1 MTREQAAGLLAR
13 SIAALVR
20 HDAQLLELGVSER
33 ATAFRLALYM
43 SRSRLIRP
51 PLTIDCE
58 YNRHLGDRKKL
69 NLPPRR
75 RPNASPE
82 PSDVFPDILVHQ
94 RNSDDHNVL
103 VVELKKPGE
112 AIARDETKLRAF
124 RTQLGYM
131 HAAHVILGKTTIGAI
146 VREVRWVDG

>member
-1 MTREQAAGLLAR
+1 MTREEAADLLAR
-13 SIAALVR
+13 AIRVFLLRDS
-20 HDAQLLELGVSER
+20 QLLELGVSER
-33 ATAFRLALYM
+33 AIAFRLALYM

-75 RPNASPE
+75 RPNGEPR
-82 PSDVFPDILVHQ
+82 PSDVSPDILVHQ
-94 RNSDDHNVL
+94 RNSDDHNL
-103 VVELKKPGE
+103 LALELKKPGE

-124 RTQLGYM
+124 RTQLGYA
-131 HAAHVILGKTTIGAI
+131 HAAHVILGRAATGAI
-146 VREVRWVDG
+146 VREVIWVDG